1 MASKG
6 DIRAAIDNSRLT
18 TRLSIIGGITSLI
31 LLVLTLVLG
40 AVKGE
45 LVGADVFSLAVIPY
59 SLALL
64 FSISALIYGM
74 LGTGA
79 AIENEEKMLLA
90 GRASTNALNVEED
103 VRFTAGR
110 SFENYRRFA
119 PYVLSVLAAL
129 LVAGLLGYF
138 FRHWAGRP
146 ARRDADRSGR
156 GDEVGAFLRNPDA
169 RECICGGVFRR
180 GSPAGR
186 RSAGCVRSG
195 RGW

>member
-74 LGTGA
+74 LGTSA

-146 ARRDADRSGR
+146 ADAT
-156 GDEVGAFLRNPDA
+156 P
-169 RECICGGVFRR
+169 IGVDV
-180 GSPAGR
+180 ATK
-186 RSAGCVRSG
+186 
-195 RGW
+195 

>member
-74 LGTGA
+74 LGTSA
-79 AIENEEKMLLA
+79 AIENEETDEA
-90 GRASTNALNVEED
+90 GNDMIMQRTCPKCGKTHD
-103 VRFTAGR
+103 IDYPKCPDCGY
-110 SFENYRRFA
+110 NY
-119 PYVLSVLAAL
+119 LE
-129 LVAGLLGYF
+129 
-138 FRHWAGRP
+138 H
-146 ARRDADRSGR
+146 
-156 GDEVGAFLRNPDA
+156 RN
-169 RECICGGVFRR
+169 
-180 GSPAGR
+180 
-186 RSAGCVRSG
+186 
-195 RGW
+195 

>member
-103 VRFTAGR
+103 V
-110 SFENYRRFA
+110 
-119 PYVLSVLAAL
+119 V
-129 LVAGLLGYF
+129 
-138 FRHWAGRP
+138 
-146 ARRDADRSGR
+146 
-156 GDEVGAFLRNPDA
+156 
-169 RECICGGVFRR
+169 
-180 GSPAGR
+180 
-186 RSAGCVRSG
+186 
-195 RGW
+195 